1 MTSAVPAAGPYQIP
15 IVAGSSDVGD
25 VMENRRTSYFNIKGE
40 YCGGTEFSLDMRMS
54 LEDGPACAAIVT
66 DVIRMTKL
74 AWDQG
79 QTGPL
84 ITVSAYGFKAPPK
97 RLPDQTLKEE
107 IASFAKGTKHT

>member
-1 MTSAVPAAGPYQIP
+1 
-15 IVAGSSDVGD
+15 
-25 VMENRRTSYFNIKGE
+25 
-40 YCGGTEFSLDMRMS
+40 MS

-74 AWDQG
+74 AWERG

-97 RLPDQTLKEE
+97 RIPDQTLKQDL
-107 IASFAKGTKHT
+107 ASLARGTKRT